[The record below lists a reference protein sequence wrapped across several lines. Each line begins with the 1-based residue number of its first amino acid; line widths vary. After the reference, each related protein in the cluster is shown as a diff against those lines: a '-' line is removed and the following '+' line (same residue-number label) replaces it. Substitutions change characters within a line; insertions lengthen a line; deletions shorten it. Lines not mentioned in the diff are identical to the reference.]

1 MLEGIRVI
9 EHATYMAA
17 PGAGGI
23 LSDWGADV
31 IKIEPPGGDPIRNF
45 FATIGTDLQDNPVF
59 DFDNRGKRSIMLD
72 TRTAEGQKILRQL
85 ASEADVF
92 LTNVRPG
99 GLSRSG
105 LDYESLKQTN
115 PKLVY
120 CSLTGFGLEGDDA
133 DKPGFDVASFWSRA
147 GVASITVP
155 KGQDPFPIRTAFGDH
170 TTSMAAAAGI
180 CAALVQAQRTG
191 KGQLV
196 EASLLRAALFAMGS
210 DFAIQLFFG
219 RIGSTKSRHEQI
231 QPLMNF
237 FKTKDDSWFCIVSR
251 QGNVDW
257 APICR
262 AADRP
267 DLIDDDRFTSAKGR
281 RKNSAILVDYLD
293 EAFGAFTK
301 AEITERLDAESLAWA
316 PVQTLAE
323 VAADPQVMAA
333 GGITEVPSA
342 SGDGTSFKSPA
353 SPIRFPGS
361 DDGPK
366 GPSPKPG
373 QHSRS
378 VLEQIGYSD
387 TEIDDLLAKK
397 VIT

>member
-72 TRTAEGQKILRQL
+72 TRTAEGQKILREL